1 LALPYLATVGI
12 DLWLGTVT
20 TLIGAALG
28 GSISFIVSRQ
38 QIKSAWIQR
47 EADAA
52 EERNRRSE
60 DRRFTA
66 YSEFITRARSSRNA
80 LRAYYQHSGSRPS
93 IKDLDTVL
101 QAAEDSS
108 TLVFL
113 LAESEEAHEGCLAI
127 VRSLGIARD
136 MLHGTRPSSTDNP
149 WTELNELFGRSTR
162 NFQNAVRTELG
173 VSGPTKSWDNVEYGR
188 KHEDA
193 QRQGELG
200 RGVTD
205 PELPD

>member
-1 LALPYLATVGI
+1 LALPYLATVGT
-12 DLWLGTVT
+12 DLWLGAVT

-52 EERNRRSE
+52 EERSRRSE

-93 IKDLDTVL
+93 IKALDAVL
-101 QAAEDSS
+101 QAAQDSS

-113 LAESEEAHEGCLAI
+113 LVASEEAHEGCLAV
-127 VRSLGIARD
+127 VRSLGVAQD
-136 MLHGTRPSSTDNP
+136 MLHGARPSGTDNP
-149 WTELNELFGRSTR
+149 WTELNRLFGRSTR

-173 VSGPTKSWDNVEYGR
+173 VSGPTKPWDDVEYDR

-193 QRQGELG
+193 QQSGELG
-200 RGVTD
+200 Q
-205 PELPD
+205 P